1 LNVDDSDAIRSLD
14 SIKAAAPVLPG
25 QAQLIYGGVNWS
37 TSVYGTTPE
46 YLEVRDWGMDEG
58 GVFTD
63 ADVRSAS
70 RVALIGQTVARELF
84 GDEDPVGKIIR
95 IKNAPFQV
103 IGILSAKGQSL
114 DGRDQDDTVFVPLTS
129 AQQKLFGNTFR
140 GSIRFIMAQAVNENA
155 MDRAESEIK
164 RLLRERHRIGQKED
178 DDFTVRNLTAMA
190 QTQAQATDVMSY
202 LIGAIAAVSL
212 VVGGIG
218 IMNIMLVSVTER
230 TREIGIR
237 LAIGARQQ
245 DILWQFLIEALTVSL
260 IGCFIGLGIGVGGA
274 LLVKKIAGVTAIVT
288 ATSIGMSFGVA
299 LAVGLFFGFYPAWR
313 ASRLDP
319 IEALRTQ

>member
-1 LNVDDSDAIRSLD
+1 
-14 SIKAAAPVLPG
+14 
-25 QAQLIYGGVNWS
+25 
-37 TSVYGTTPE
+37 
-46 YLEVRDWGMDEG
+46 
-58 GVFTD
+58 
-63 ADVRSAS
+63 
-70 RVALIGQTVARELF
+70 
-84 GDEDPVGKIIR
+84 
-95 IKNAPFQV
+95 
-103 IGILSAKGQSL
+103 
-114 DGRDQDDTVFVPLTS
+114 
-129 AQQKLFGNTFR
+129 
-140 GSIRFIMAQAVNENA
+140 
-155 MDRAESEIK
+155 
-164 RLLRERHRIGQKED
+164 
-178 DDFTVRNLTAMA
+178 MA